1 MPVFTFLAAIYLFTH
16 FYVVT
21 LQHMQAQIQSFL
33 NYIEFERRYS
43 KHTLESYTNDLL
55 QFDAFLKPYEKEVA
69 QALHIDVRNWMVSMM
84 EQKITPRSINRKI
97 STLQSFYKFLLR
109 KGEIKK
115 SPLAKVQTPKT
126 SKRLPVFVE
135 LPGIEKLLKDTEF
148 AEGYEGLRDRII
160 IELLYGTGMRRS
172 ELINLKETDFD
183 SYNSQVKVLGKGN
196 KERIIPVHTQL
207 SAAIKKFIEQKRAAV
222 DEQQGN
228 FLIVNPNGK
237 KLDTTTVYTCV
248 KKHLNLV
255 TTVDKRS
262 PHTLRHTFATH
273 LMNNGADINAVKEL
287 LGHTSL
293 AATQVYTHNTIDKL
307 KNIYKQAHPK
317 A

>member
-1 MPVFTFLAAIYLFTH
+1 MCNHSVLITFYIHLVNH
-16 FYVVT
+16 KV
-21 LQHMQAQIQSFL
+21 QSFL
-33 NYIEFERRYS
+33 NYIEFEKRYS
-43 KHTLESYTNDLL
+43 KHTLESYSNDLL
-55 QFDAFLKPYEKEVA
+55 QFEEFLKPYEKEVA
-69 QALHIDVRNWMVSMM
+69 EAIHIDVRNWMVSMM
-84 EQKITPRSINRKI
+84 EHKITPRSINRKI

-109 KGEIKK
+109 KGELKK
-115 SPLAKVQTPKT
+115 NPMAKVQTPKT

-135 LPGIEKLLKDTEF
+135 LPGIEKLLNETEF
-148 AEGYEGLRDRII
+148 AEGYEGIRDKMI
-160 IELLYGTGMRRS
+160 IELFYGTGMRRS
-172 ELINLKETDFD
+172 ELMNLKETDFD

-196 KERIIPVHTQL
+196 KERIIPIHNQL
-207 SAAIKKFIEQKRAAV
+207 TNLIKNYLNEKRIAV
-222 DEQQGN
+222 PEQQEN

-237 KLDTTTVYTCV
+237 KLDTGTVYKCV
-248 KKHLNLV
+248 NKYLNLV
-255 TTVDKRS
+255 TTVDKKS

-287 LGHTSL
+287 LGHASL